1 MWQCE
6 LGVAQHSDIYQI
18 AGDFFFFLIYATA
31 LEHYKDQMKG
41 IYLQAAG
48 LWPLL

>member
-6 LGVAQHSDIYQI
+6 LGVAQHSDIYQK
-18 AGDFFFFLIYATA
+18 AGNNFLKIYATA

-41 IYLQAAG
+41 IYLCAAR
-48 LWPLL
+48 L